1 MLYIGTSTC
10 SPNTYYQIEY
20 KNKNC
25 EISKILRKKSGP
37 IYKML
42 KYREE

>member
-10 SPNTYYQIEY
+10 RPNTYYQIEY

-25 EISKILRKKSGP
+25 KISSWIDATP
-37 IYKML
+37 IGNKL
-42 KYREE
+42 EATVIQT